1 MICYTESLQELAQT
15 PPTTELDS
23 GLKNITDIV
32 ESKPECTKNRVVLYL
47 FLSLLA
53 VLFLGICVYVFWS
66 PFTSSNSLNSVSIS
80 NSESPPLEADS
91 TTPSPASQVTSLPSF
106 SPSPTVTSQIP
117 KTQTTIKVLS
127 IAYFP
132 TIDGKLDTKNHIQDT
147 YGEYNYSLSE
157 IRTKVQ
163 DVQAGA
169 IALLEEGSRY
179 HGYKDTRAIPYL
191 NYEIVREIELLEPVP
206 LSDKK
211 YGSLPLPAYKQMLD
225 RIQIC
230 DYIDTQNVRE
240 VWLWTYQGTGKS
252 LWESNFSSPVYQDI
266 SNSDKDPNDLPQC
279 AHSYT
284 VYDYNYGRGVSEA
297 VEDHIHQYEALF
309 NSVDRDL
316 FWNKFVGYFPGGN
329 WATANS
335 NNQDRRCGWA
345 HYPPNGQKDYDWNN
359 QTAVITDCE
368 NWNPTAYSNPTEI
381 NCSRWGCTSAGYF
394 KWWMQ
399 NIPGSNNNITY
410 QGKKL
415 RNWWEFVADYDSAM
429 TKNDDFFEE

>member
-1 MICYTESLQELAQT
+1 MPEITETPAIPELIA
-15 PPTTELDS
+15 DS
-23 GLKNITDIV
+23 SNSGDLAETKLERSKNSIV
-32 ESKPECTKNRVVLYL
+32 PVV
-47 FLSLLA
+47 FFSF
-53 VLFLGICVYVFWS
+53 VLFLCMGIAGYVYWNQSVNQNRHS
-66 PFTSSNSLNSVSIS
+66 VQMSNPEPPALETSSNSLTPTLAPS
-80 NSESPPLEADS
+80 S
-91 TTPSPASQVTSLPSF
+91 TPKVNILPSV
-106 SPSPTVTSQIP
+106 SPSPLPTPLQ
-117 KTQTTIKVLS
+117 TQTTQAPIKVLS
-127 IAYFP
+127 ISYFP

-157 IRTKVQ
+157 IRKKVQ

-179 HGYKDTRAIPYL
+179 HGYTNPQAIPYL
-191 NYEIVREIELLEPVP
+191 QYKIVQEIEHLEPVP

-211 YGSLPLPAYKQMLD
+211 YGSLPLPAYTQMLD

-230 DYIDTQNVRE
+230 VYIDTQNVRE

-266 SNSDKDPNDLPQC
+266 SNSDRDPNDLPKC

-297 VEDHIHQYEALF
+297 VEDHMHQYEAIF
-309 NSVDRDL
+309 NSVDREL
-316 FWNKFVGYFPGGN
+316 FWNTFVGYFPGGN
-329 WATANS
+329 WATAHS
-335 NNQDRRCGWA
+335 NNQNRRCGWA
-345 HYPPNGQKDYDWNN
+345 HFPPNGQKDYDWSN
-359 QTAVITDCE
+359 QTTVTTDCE

-399 NIPGSNNNITY
+399 NIPGFNNNITY
-410 QGKKL
+410 QGKEL
-415 RNWWEFVADYDSAM
+415 RNWWEFVADYDAAM
-429 TKNDDFFEE
+429 TKSDDFFEE